1 VSISDKAQKQSRKVW
16 RRWVSVLLRLA
27 RYPVHPDRD
36 LDLIYVTEKLMGE
49 PEVGFNDVTPR

>member
-1 VSISDKAQKQSRKVW
+1 M
-16 RRWVSVLLRLA
+16 RLA